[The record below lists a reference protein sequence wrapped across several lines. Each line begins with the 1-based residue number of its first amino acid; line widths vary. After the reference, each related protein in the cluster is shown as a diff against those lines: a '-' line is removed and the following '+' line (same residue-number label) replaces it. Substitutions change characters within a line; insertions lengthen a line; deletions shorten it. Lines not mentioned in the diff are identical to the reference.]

1 MQLVDIRDIKTSEVS
16 VYYRMQ
22 YTANA
27 VFEIT
32 GKEVIGPVSF
42 VIEISPLGQKQIS
55 AKILQAIDY
64 PLIPLLRALKE
75 RIMQLYND
83 GVLV

>member
-1 MQLVDIRDIKTSEVS
+1 MQLIDIRDINTNEVS

-27 VFEIT
+27 VFEIAE
-32 GKEVIGPVSF
+32 KETAVPISF
-42 VIEISPLGQKQIS
+42 VIEISPLGEK
-55 AKILQAIDY
+55 KIFVKITGSVDY
-64 PLIPLLRALKE
+64 PLMPLLSLLKK
-75 RIMQLYND
+75 RIMQLYEE